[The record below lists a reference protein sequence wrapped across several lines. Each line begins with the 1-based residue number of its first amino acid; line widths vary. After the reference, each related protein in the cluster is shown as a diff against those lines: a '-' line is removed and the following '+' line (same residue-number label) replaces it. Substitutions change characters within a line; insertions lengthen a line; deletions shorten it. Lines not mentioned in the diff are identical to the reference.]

1 MDLST
6 DSGTLPPHTTVRGPM
21 LGQELSLSNARCQT
35 ESGGTISL
43 HLLGF
48 KTHLLEAVEELHIRR
63 DAETRFEDQISKLV
77 LEKQELE
84 WEKESLQR
92 QIETVA
98 NQHTESILNVKKKL
112 QAKIR
117 NTVEEKGKYQVS
129 AEIKDKEINNLK
141 DELKTLQLLKY
152 NLEKKSSELE
162 VKLALQ
168 TRSKDSHLNQLGEVE
183 KRFSALSRQC
193 AVVKQAHEKLE
204 QNVDEAMK
212 INKKMTTACEKQEA
226 TIVSLKKEVEEVSNK
241 LIKAKMSSVR
251 HDQAQSPTGREQHF
265 QQLHQKLNMETEMNK
280 KLREENEAV
289 RAEKQEVMR
298 AMQHAQQLLLCQ
310 TQTVSRVDLE
320 MKTQREQQQAL
331 KQEHRAMREKS
342 KALEDKVARLMESYM
357 ASQNSW
363 DKEKAIFLGRIRSE
377 QQELQAVKEANDEL
391 HQKNTELSSQAS
403 VQAQHREELEM
414 RDISPSHSDS
424 TEVFSTLVKGIRGE
438 ETLNEPI
445 SSAEL
450 SSGSVQHLA
459 STQTRYPDCLEDSGA
474 ATEIVTT
481 GATGVV
487 AVSSPVHRSIDVS
500 VDSQIEE
507 GERNEEEQCNR
518 EEVQGEKRGTLM
530 AQTTDR
536 ADGREDSLFSTE
548 DAGDPKQPETE
559 TKDIA
564 EGEETCGAEE
574 RGKTGLHTAET
585 QIRVQAT
592 TDTTIEKSNTQQVVD
607 SMDAEP
613 PLTDCETSDC
623 SHSLP
628 QTVSEKD
635 ADCSH
640 VKKEYE
646 TRKEGHLVCSDEH
659 QSLDLETNVNQQV
672 QRLGHDEVQTFAES
686 LAHPSSPNPVFEK
699 KTEEK
704 ISEISSANKPTD
716 LSVPLAAQLD
726 GTVSIQDS
734 EQATTQASKPSDITR
749 NMKLTDEIGDTPVR
763 EECVLVTTEVEQQAL
778 PQSQDTPEQ
787 NVQLKSPVANGDDD
801 GDSNACKK
809 KEDQSNAETLD
820 NIEAPQDPLETSNLK
835 DACADITMET
845 VDLESQVETLG
856 CREQLKN
863 DKIEDA
869 GDAKMTTSKTD
880 LKLFVH
886 QSHGSNA
893 LPGNSSINV
902 NEMLHEG
909 TSELS
914 LPSNRT
920 YRSSLDWAGAK
931 RKNSEASTLH
941 PSAQVKRAVHTA
953 AGLLSCQTED
963 TSCIG
968 ADDASDDSQVLE
980 AHTTK
985 RGQSVT
991 VATQTEPLEPCPC
1004 KTVTLVSVQTGTD
1017 DINNSQLL
1025 SHDHPYCVSRDIAG
1039 GSATLAPA
1047 DAMAKAPPSPTPD
1060 VSMPEE
1066 DASSSG
1072 ESIPGTEPSSS
1083 DYSPTE
1089 DDIIQNDSEDSE
1101 DDGEHSV
1108 DGGEDPV
1115 SDKKYLVS
1123 HAQLMKLFCVCN
1135 FAGCGKCVIS
1145 RPYCS
1150 AKGFGL
1156 TVKTDC
1162 IDDHEFVW
1170 TSQPLLNGTMS
1181 CNLLVPAAIFLTG
1194 NAYGPFSEICQCL
1207 GLESLST
1214 RHCYN
1219 IQRVYVLPEV
1229 TSVWNLHNEA
1239 VMAATGDQVVTMSGD
1254 GRCDSPG
1261 HCATF
1266 GTYTMLDINSRLIIA
1281 QQTVKDHNVTISI
1294 LATDCHPAVQKM
1306 LREDHKTIKHEFDL
1320 WHIVKGVKK
1329 RMLQSRNTELK
1340 EWVRMVSNHLWYCV
1354 CTCDGDALLL
1364 KEKWTS
1370 ILHHIINV
1378 HEWLSAEKMLKC
1390 EHEPYSEEDGSS
1402 RPWLERSSKAF
1413 GTLQKVVMDK
1423 RLLKN
1428 LDMVTEGI
1436 HTGEL
1441 ESIHSLYT
1449 KYVPKRK
1456 KFTEESFQARLAA
1469 LDHNHNIDRE
1479 QVQTKKGAL
1488 QFKLQ
1493 YSKPAGGYVGSP
1505 MSEQNTSDS
1514 SGLRHCTIPLFL
1526 KSKRTKVPLVISR
1539 ASDLLNA
1546 SSVSGTAAST
1556 QRQQQG
1562 ERKDSGETCKETA
1575 NMGSRASLSTTSFP
1589 VNTAVSRLSWQN
1601 TPGCSRAPTS
1611 AAGPST
1617 DGDLSCSQEREDQ
1630 QASFR
1635 TQIFKIEQFL
1645 NTERLRLPK
1654 RRKTDN

>member
-1 MDLST
+1 
-6 DSGTLPPHTTVRGPM
+6 
-21 LGQELSLSNARCQT
+21 
-35 ESGGTISL
+35 
-43 HLLGF
+43 
-48 KTHLLEAVEELHIRR
+48 

-141 DELKTLQLLKY
+141 DELKTLQ
-152 NLEKKSSELE
+152 E

-342 KALEDKVARLMESYM
+342 KALEDKAARLMESYT

-414 RDISPSHSDS
+414 RDNSPSHSDS

-487 AVSSPVHRSIDVS
+487 AVSSPVHGSIDVS

-518 EEVQGEKRGTLM
+518 EEVQGKKRGTLM
-530 AQTTDR
+530 AQTTDG

-613 PLTDCETSDC
+613 PLTDCEPSDC

-672 QRLGHDEVQTFAES
+672 QRLGHDEVQIFAES
-686 LAHPSSPNPVFEK
+686 LADPSSPNPVFEK
-699 KTEEK
+699 KNEEK

-726 GTVSIQDS
+726 GTVSIQES
-734 EQATTQASKPSDITR
+734 EQATTQASNPSDITR

-778 PQSQDTPEQ
+778 PQSQDISEQ

-869 GDAKMTTSKTD
+869 GDEKMTTSKTD

-893 LPGNSSINV
+893 LPGNSTINV

-914 LPSNRT
+914 LPSNKT
-920 YRSSLDWAGAK
+920 YRSSLDWAGAT

-941 PSAQVKRAVHTA
+941 PSAQ
-953 AGLLSCQTED
+953 
-963 TSCIG
+963 
-968 ADDASDDSQVLE
+968 
-980 AHTTK
+980 
-985 RGQSVT
+985 
-991 VATQTEPLEPCPC
+991 
-1004 KTVTLVSVQTGTD
+1004 
-1017 DINNSQLL
+1017 
-1025 SHDHPYCVSRDIAG
+1025 
-1039 GSATLAPA
+1039 
-1047 DAMAKAPPSPTPD
+1047 
-1060 VSMPEE
+1060 
-1066 DASSSG
+1066 
-1072 ESIPGTEPSSS
+1072 
-1083 DYSPTE
+1083 
-1089 DDIIQNDSEDSE
+1089 
-1101 DDGEHSV
+1101 
-1108 DGGEDPV
+1108 
-1115 SDKKYLVS
+1115 
-1123 HAQLMKLFCVCN
+1123 
-1135 FAGCGKCVIS
+1135 
-1145 RPYCS
+1145 
-1150 AKGFGL
+1150 
-1156 TVKTDC
+1156 
-1162 IDDHEFVW
+1162 
-1170 TSQPLLNGTMS
+1170 
-1181 CNLLVPAAIFLTG
+1181 
-1194 NAYGPFSEICQCL
+1194 
-1207 GLESLST
+1207 
-1214 RHCYN
+1214 
-1219 IQRVYVLPEV
+1219 
-1229 TSVWNLHNEA
+1229 
-1239 VMAATGDQVVTMSGD
+1239 
-1254 GRCDSPG
+1254 
-1261 HCATF
+1261 
-1266 GTYTMLDINSRLIIA
+1266 
-1281 QQTVKDHNVTISI
+1281 
-1294 LATDCHPAVQKM
+1294 
-1306 LREDHKTIKHEFDL
+1306 
-1320 WHIVKGVKK
+1320 
-1329 RMLQSRNTELK
+1329 
-1340 EWVRMVSNHLWYCV
+1340 
-1354 CTCDGDALLL
+1354 
-1364 KEKWTS
+1364 
-1370 ILHHIINV
+1370 
-1378 HEWLSAEKMLKC
+1378 
-1390 EHEPYSEEDGSS
+1390 
-1402 RPWLERSSKAF
+1402 
-1413 GTLQKVVMDK
+1413 
-1423 RLLKN
+1423 
-1428 LDMVTEGI
+1428 
-1436 HTGEL
+1436 
-1441 ESIHSLYT
+1441 
-1449 KYVPKRK
+1449 
-1456 KFTEESFQARLAA
+1456 
-1469 LDHNHNIDRE
+1469 
-1479 QVQTKKGAL
+1479 
-1488 QFKLQ
+1488 
-1493 YSKPAGGYVGSP
+1493 GSP

-1589 VNTAVSRLSWQN
+1589 VNTSTAVSRLSWQN

-1617 DGDLSCSQEREDQ
+1617 DGDLSCSQERENQ

-1635 TQIFKIEQFL
+1635 TQISKIEQFL